1 MSQNLT
7 FPSRGSSYGPLLW
20 PAMVS
25 VTSSPHFFPA
35 TLQCLGAEQRIK
47 VGIFCFFV
55 NIFMKLSASTTLTVL
70 VWAVLFI
77 KNKDLIKKTYC
88 FFHFYCPNFCENL
101 INNNSSPVATSPYSF
116 CSWFC
121 QCFWIYNKFL
131 SLCQT
136 FCLSFLLLVCLPVV
150 DASAVFLDRLISRL
164 LFFCKFIMTQRIVHS
179 FVW

>member
-7 FPSRGSSYGPLLW
+7 FPSRGSSYGPFLW
-20 PAMVS
+20 PAMVP

-101 INNNSSPVATSPYSF
+101 MKTLIITPVLSPLPLTHFVHDFVNVFEFTIN
-116 CSWFC
+116 
-121 QCFWIYNKFL
+121 
-131 SLCQT
+131 
-136 FCLSFLLLVCLPVV
+136 FCLSVRLFVCRSYFWSVCL
-150 DASAVFLDRLISRL
+150 
-164 LFFCKFIMTQRIVHS
+164 
-179 FVW
+179 